1 MYNQD
6 MSNAINSN
14 KEAKMKT
21 TKFNPQHAIALI
33 PGKGIV
39 QVLTLH
45 GNKALVTNSLGGA
58 RTVNISSLR
67 SIVSKQGTHNQITNG
82 VKI

>member
-1 MYNQD
+1 MT
-6 MSNAINSN
+6 NAINSN
-14 KEAKMKT
+14 KENKMKT
-21 TKFNPQHAIALI
+21 TKFNSQDAIALL

-45 GNKALVTNSLGGA
+45 GAKALVTNSLGGA

-67 SIVSKQGTHNQITNG
+67 SIVSKQGTHNQILNG
-82 VKI
+82 VKVK